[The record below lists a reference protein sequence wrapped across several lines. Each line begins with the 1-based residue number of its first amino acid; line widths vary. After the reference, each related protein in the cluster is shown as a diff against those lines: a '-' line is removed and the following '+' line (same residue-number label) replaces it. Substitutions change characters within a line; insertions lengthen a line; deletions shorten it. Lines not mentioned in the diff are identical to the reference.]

1 MIFATTTSLKYLF
14 DILYAGVFS
23 YDYKKNLE
31 TKIVVASYVD
41 DRQSEDEYINEK

>member
-1 MIFATTTSLKYLF
+1 MPIFQKKPSLLHKF
-14 DILYAGVFS
+14 NFS
-23 YDYKKNLE
+23 KNYKKNLE